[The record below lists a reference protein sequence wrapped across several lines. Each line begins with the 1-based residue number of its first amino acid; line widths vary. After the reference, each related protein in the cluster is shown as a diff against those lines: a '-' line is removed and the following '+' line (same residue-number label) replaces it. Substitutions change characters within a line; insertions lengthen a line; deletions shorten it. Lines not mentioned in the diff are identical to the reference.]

1 MSDIERRR
9 GERATAFDERFGD
22 GLPRLLSAVPAL
34 VEEARLERKPIVGE
48 GEFVWGQVIV
58 TAERT
63 EGVPVSDLVALVVA
77 QIDGRC
83 SVGELLDRLGAR
95 IPPETLDQLR
105 PRIVQALRLLH
116 VDGVIAGFEKGAG
129 S

>member
-1 MSDIERRR
+1 M
-9 GERATAFDERFGD
+9 
-22 GLPRLLSAVPAL
+22 
-34 VEEARLERKPIVGE
+34 EEARLEGKPIVGE

-58 TAERT
+58 TPERP

-105 PRIVQALRLLH
+105 PGIAQALRLLH
-116 VDGVIAGFEKGAG
+116 VDGVVAGFEDGAG